1 MKIYLIR
8 HGESEHNVDRNL
20 MAHIHDSKFALTE
33 KGKKQAELTAEFMKD
48 KLTEK
53 SIFYV
58 SPYLRTMQTAQ
69 AIYAKAPKSVPFYES
84 PLIREWELGNLYD
97 FNDRPPEL
105 KREFK
110 AAGAFYFRYHHG
122 ESMADVYL
130 RASLFYSTVVQ
141 RLEAQQKYDKLI
153 VVSHAA
159 FIEMVKGFLMNW
171 TVERMTDF
179 KPVEN
184 GSVTLLGEIDGEYH
198 AEKIFVPEVDK
209 VESRP

>member
-8 HGESEHNVDRNL
+8 HGESEHNVDRFL
-20 MAHIHDSKFALTE
+20 MSHTHDSKFALTA
-33 KGKKQAELTAEFMKD
+33 KGQKQAELTGEFMKD
-48 KLTEK
+48 KLNEK

-58 SPYLRTMQTAQ
+58 SPYLRTIQTAN
-69 AIYAKAPKSVPFYES
+69 AIYSKVPYSVPFYES

-130 RASLFYSTVVQ
+130 RASLFYNTVVQ
-141 RLEAQQKYDKLI
+141 RLEATNKYENLV

-159 FIEMVKGFLMNW
+159 FIEMVKGFLLNW

-184 GSVTLLGEIDGEYH
+184 GSVTLLGEVNGDFH

-209 VESRP
+209 VKN